1 MPDIAAVGPFSITT
15 CQWNSLS
22 ERTRLEMLSLLRLD
36 VRRAAEFCTLY
47 FDRFDILHKV
57 GHLLIDLFRGDA
69 PRAGATEEYCANLF
83 ALKYLQ
89 YKNETEYLARL
100 LEQINALLE
109 IYGAAF
115 DFDPRTYDPVF
126 ERYTR
131 DVRTYGALHFLSL
144 KKCTREVRDITTVIR
159 CLTNGGITAP
169 DSGIIPRRNLAGQA
183 LLDECL
189 AFVFS
194 LSGFMPE
201 VELRYLTDFD
211 IRSLGNLE
219 DEQTGSIVNSQQE
232 I

>member
-1 MPDIAAVGPFSITT
+1 
-15 CQWNSLS
+15 
-22 ERTRLEMLSLLRLD
+22 
-36 VRRAAEFCTLY
+36 
-47 FDRFDILHKV
+47 
-57 GHLLIDLFRGDA
+57 
-69 PRAGATEEYCANLF
+69 
-83 ALKYLQ
+83 
-89 YKNETEYLARL
+89 
-100 LEQINALLE
+100 
-109 IYGAAF
+109 
-115 DFDPRTYDPVF
+115 
-126 ERYTR
+126 
-131 DVRTYGALHFLSL
+131 
-144 KKCTREVRDITTVIR
+144 VRDITTVIR